1 MYQGPELGGS
11 IAYLEP
17 EELDKRKERVFECIR
32 GPSRKP
38 GCARPMSKR
47 EGKNIQIS
55 LTLTS
60 INAFAHL
67 PIQEMEKRRQA
78 KSDGLKL
85 SVVSLK

>member
-1 MYQGPELGGS
+1 M
-11 IAYLEP
+11 
-17 EELDKRKERVFECIR
+17 
-32 GPSRKP
+32 P
-38 GCARPMSKR
+38 GCAGPMSKR